1 MAEVV
6 GFEPTRALTP
16 CGFQDRPLQPLGYT
30 SVDGGSG
37 RDRTADTW
45 IFSPMLYRLSYR
57 TTFS

>member
-30 SVDGGSG
+30 SKKMVVQGGIEPPTLG
-37 RDRTADTW
+37 
-45 IFSPMLYRLSYR
+45 FSVQCS
-57 TTFS
+57 TD